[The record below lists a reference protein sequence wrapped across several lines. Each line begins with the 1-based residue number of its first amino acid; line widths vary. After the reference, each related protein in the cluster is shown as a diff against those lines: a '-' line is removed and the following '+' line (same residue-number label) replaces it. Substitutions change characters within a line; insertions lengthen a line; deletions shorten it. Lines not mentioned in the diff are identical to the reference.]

1 MKTNENITSNKTKH
15 VEAEKKNYHKSSYLK
30 LISDLSE
37 EVKLISM
44 IELTKDLRNG
54 YSILK
59 SAIYL
64 SVFQT
69 VFRCFKTPANNNMVM
84 VWKSRGSSDES

>member
-1 MKTNENITSNKTKH
+1 
-15 VEAEKKNYHKSSYLK
+15 
-30 LISDLSE
+30 
-37 EVKLISM
+37 M

-59 SAIYL
+59 GAIYL

-69 VFRCFKTPANNNMVM
+69 VFRCFKTPANNNMAM